1 MVTSNFFKTLI
12 TWGALTLI
20 MGAVVF
26 TSCKTSVSGNEEKA
40 AITDTIN
47 KLMAEIVNYAGQL
60 NVDST
65 FKLLSPDSG
74 SIYMSDGMHYSASN
88 LKSAFKKVYS
98 GFKSQQIKVIFSEVK
113 IPSQDFA
120 IWIGFLKNNYITAT
134 DQVFEGYLCE
144 TWIWQRKPEGWRVIH
159 YHESILKMP
168 SAEQKSLV
176 EIALGKLSEE
186 LALKPSNP
194 LDIRPALTDFL
205 KKYPSVYGTTF
216 AFAPTEVDGKIQK
229 TAPYFYRSG
238 NEIKQVEISESYDYT
253 ASEWYAV
260 PTKTKASYWSAPYYD
275 DGGGGVVMVTYAIP
289 LFGGDNKLKGVLTG
303 DLELK

>member
-1 MVTSNFFKTLI
+1 METSNHFKKLI
-12 TWGALTLI
+12 TWATLTLI
-20 MGAVVF
+20 MGAVLF
-26 TSCKTSVSGNEEKA
+26 NSCKTPVSGNEEKT

-47 KLMAEIVNYAGQL
+47 KLMSGIINYAGQL

-65 FKLLSPDSG
+65 FKLLSADSG
-74 SIYMSDGMHYSASN
+74 SIYMSEGMHYSASN

-98 GFKSQQIKVIFSEVK
+98 GIKSQQIKVIFSEVK
-113 IPSQDFA
+113 LPSQDFA

-176 EIALGKLSEE
+176 ETALGKLSEE
-186 LALKPSNP
+186 LASKPLKP
-194 LDIRPALTDFL
+194 LEMRQALTDFL
-205 KKYPSVYGTTF
+205 KKYPSFYGTTF

-229 TAPYFYRSG
+229 AAPYFYRSG
-238 NEIKQVEISESYDYT
+238 NEIKQIEISESYDYT

-260 PTKTKASYWSAPYYD
+260 PATTKAPFWSAPYYD
-275 DGGGGVVMVTYAIP
+275 DGGGSVVMVTYAIP
-289 LFGGDNKLKGVLTG
+289 LFGGDNKLKGVLTS